1 MLINALGSAL
11 LSGYGREHELE
22 ADRLGA
28 AYLARTRYDP
38 QAMIRAFDRHNPD
51 HPFVSLFV
59 VVGTLYT
66 LLTVYLIDGFDV
78 SAATCGHEGWLR
90 WDTTLTAFV
99 VSGLPMIAGNISRW
113 SRSR

>member
-1 MLINALGSAL
+1 MLSLPVGLFL
-11 LSGYGREHELE
+11 LLIVSIVF
-22 ADRLGA
+22 DRV
-28 AYLARTRYDP
+28 
-38 QAMIRAFDRHNPD
+38 IRAFDRYNPD

-78 SAATCGHEGWLR
+78 SRLACGTEGWLR
-90 WDTTLTAFV
+90 WDTTITAFV

-113 SRSR
+113 SRNR